1 MIDPQS
7 PMDYPVKWRGN
18 AQKRKG
24 FIERQLAN
32 VYRERKYLDM
42 SQKCKETA
50 AEEERE
56 PVKGAARNEHLTQGS
71 LYFLDYS
78 LRSALL

>member
-1 MIDPQS
+1 MA
-7 PMDYPVKWRGN
+7 YPVKWRGN
-18 AQKRKG
+18 AQNRMG

-32 VYRERKYLDM
+32 VYRESKYPDM
-42 SQKCKETA
+42 SQKCEETA

-71 LYFLDYS
+71 LYFLDYCLHS
-78 LRSALL
+78 ICL